1 MRQCVDWIGV
11 SDKVQAMCWLNWSC
25 CLLFFPQTSNRMQIF
40 FWERNG
46 KIIEFRPCES
56 NRCSKANHNKT
67 ITTQLLKSNAHHTR
81 KKVVLEKQTGC
92 FWIKLCLLWLMSSSA
107 CAATSSELTRGFY
120 FGTSGG
126 FFLSKHSTWCHWC
139 RFMQHILPW
148 RSFYLYSS
156 AYL

>member
-1 MRQCVDWIGV
+1 
-11 SDKVQAMCWLNWSC
+11 MCWLNWCFRQGSGNVLIELK
-25 CLLFFPQTSNRMQIF
+25 LLPAVFSPNFKSDADF

-148 RSFYLYSS
+148 RSFYLYS